1 MRALNQKLRRELWR
15 LRGQVIAIAMV
26 IGSGVAVLVMSMSTF
41 EALGETTAAYYERY
55 RFAEVFAGATRVPD
69 RVAQRISEIPGVQ
82 FVETRITRFATLDI
96 DGFAEP
102 AIGRLTSIPDG
113 GQPRL
118 NQLAL
123 RSGRW
128 IASDRHNEV
137 IVNEPFSEAHA
148 LEPGDTFAAIINGR
162 KRNLTVVGTALS
174 PEFIYTLGPGA
185 LLPDDKRFG
194 VIWMSEKALEAAF
207 DLENAFNDVS
217 VTLLR
222 DAASQP
228 VIQQIDALLE
238 RYGGVSAIPRAD
250 QISNWFV
257 MNEINQIKTMSNI
270 LPAIFL
276 TVAAFLSH
284 MVLTRLIAT
293 ERSEIGLLKAFGYNN
308 FEVAWH
314 YTKFVL
320 AIAAIGGI
328 AGWILGGFF
337 GRYITQLYAD
347 LFRFPLLIYRPSST
361 AFLIAAT
368 ASVAATL
375 GGALGAMRRAAA
387 LPPAEAM
394 RPPAPP
400 VYRRGRMGR
409 SGFGRWLDQPTR
421 IALRQIGRW
430 PLRSTMTSLG
440 VASSVG
446 LLIMA
451 LQWNDSIDYVAQS
464 YFFDSQHQDIS
475 VGLAEPQALTA
486 VKEFE
491 HLPGVLRAEPW
502 RAVSVNFSAGTRK
515 HRGGIVGKPSSNLLQ
530 PIHDDAIDADIPV
543 PAAGLALGTY
553 LAEKLG
559 VVIGDTV
566 WVEVL
571 EGRRPAGL
579 IPVAAVFETTIAM
592 PAYMELGALNR
603 WMKVRPTVEYVNL
616 QVDSMAQSALFAQ
629 LKEIPEVSAVMLR
642 QAAIDAFYDTL
653 AKQIQVY
660 IFMFTGF
667 ACVLG
672 FGVTYNSAR
681 IALSERGR
689 ELATLRVLGFTRGEI
704 SYILL
709 SEVALLIF
717 VAMPLGCLIGRGLT
731 LVLAKAFDTELF
743 RMPFVIE
750 VSTYGLGVVFAVLAT
765 TASAAL
771 VRRRVER
778 LDLIRVLKT
787 RE

>member
-15 LRGQVIAIAMV
+15 LRGQVIAISMV

-41 EALGETTAAYYERY
+41 EALSETTAAYYERY
-55 RFAEVFAGATRVPD
+55 RFAEVFAGATRAPD

-102 AIGRLTSIPDG
+102 AIGRLTSIPEA

-123 RSGRW
+123 RSGQW
-128 IASDRHNEV
+128 ITANRHNTV
-137 IVNEPFSEAHA
+137 IVNEPFAEAHG
-148 LEPGDTFAAIINGR
+148 LEPGDKFAAIINGR
-162 KRNLTVVGTALS
+162 KRSLTVVGTALS
-174 PEFIYTLGPGA
+174 PEFIYALGPGA
-185 LLPDDKRFG
+185 LLPDDEHFG
-194 VIWMSEKALEAAF
+194 VIWMGEEALEAAF
-207 DLENAFNDVS
+207 DLKNAFNDVS

-222 DAASQP
+222 DTAPEP

-238 RYGGVSAIPRAD
+238 RYGGISAIPRAD

-293 ERSEIGLLKAFGYNN
+293 ERSEIGLLKAFGYSDL
-308 FEVAWH
+308 EVGWH

-320 AIAAIGGI
+320 AIAAIGGV

-361 AFLIAAT
+361 AFLIAAA

-375 GGALGAMRRAAA
+375 GGALSAMRRAAT

-400 VYRRGRMGR
+400 VYRVGRMSR
-409 SGFGRWLDQPTR
+409 SGFARWFDQPTR

-430 PLRSTMTSLG
+430 PLRSAMTSLG

-451 LQWNDSIDYVAQS
+451 LQWHDSIDYVAQS

-486 VKEFE
+486 VREFE

-502 RAVSVNFSAGTRK
+502 RAVSVNFSAGSRK
-515 HRGGIVGKPSSNLLQ
+515 HRGGIVGKPSANLLQ

-543 PAAGLALGTY
+543 PAAGIALGTY
-553 LAEKLG
+553 LAEKLA
-559 VVIGDTV
+559 VAVGDSV

-603 WMKVRPTVEYVNL
+603 WMKVRPSVEYVNL
-616 QVDSMAQSALFAQ
+616 QVDTMAQAALFAE
-629 LKEIPEVSAVMLR
+629 LKEIPQVSAVMLR

-653 AKQIQVY
+653 AKQILVY

-667 ACVLG
+667 ACALG
-672 FGVTYNSAR
+672 FGVTYNSTR

-717 VAMPLGCLIGRGLT
+717 VALPLGCLIGRGLT

-750 VSTYGLGVVFAVLAT
+750 ASTYGLSVAFAVLAT